1 MPIFTWSD
9 TYSVGAPGIDAQ
21 HKKLFDLIN
30 SLHEAMSQG
39 KGKEALGK
47 ILDGLMDYTR
57 VHFSDE
63 EKMLEKVNYPDL
75 AIQRT
80 QHAAFVKKISDLQT
94 DYKNGKVTMT
104 LPMMEFLKDWLLN
117 HILKVDKKYESYL
130 K

>member
-9 TYSVGAPGIDAQ
+9 SYSVGAPGIDAQ
-21 HKKLFDLIN
+21 HKKLFDMIN
-30 SLHEAMSQG
+30 NLHEAMGQG

-75 AIQRT
+75 AIQKT
-80 QHAAFVKKISDLQT
+80 QHAAFVQKIAELQK
-94 DYKNGKVTMT
+94 DYKSGKITMT
-104 LPMMEFLKDWLLN
+104 LPTMEFLKDWLLN
-117 HILKVDKKYESYL
+117 HILVVDKKYEYYV

>member
-1 MPIFTWSD
+1 MPIFIWSD

-75 AIQRT
+75 AIQKA
-80 QHAAFVKKISDLQT
+80 QHAAFVQKISELQK
-94 DYKNGKVTMT
+94 DYKSGKITMT
-104 LPMMEFLKDWLLN
+104 LPTMEFLKDWLLN
-117 HILKVDKKYESYL
+117 HILKVDKKYQSYI

>member
-9 TYSVGAPGIDAQ
+9 SYSVGAPGIDAQ
-21 HKKLFDLIN
+21 HKKLFDMIN
-30 SLHEAMSQG
+30 NLHEAMGQG

-75 AIQRT
+75 PIQRA
-80 QHAAFVKKISDLQT
+80 QHAAFVQKISELQK
-94 DYKNGKVTMT
+94 DYKSGKITMT
-104 LPMMEFLKDWLLN
+104 LPTMEFLKDWLLN
-117 HILKVDKKYESYL
+117 HILKVDKKYQSYI

>member
-9 TYSVGAPGIDAQ
+9 SYSVNAPGIDAQ

-30 SLHEAMSQG
+30 NLHDAMGQG

-75 AIQRT
+75 PVQRV
-80 QHAAFVKKISDLQT
+80 QHAAFVQKISELQK
-94 DYKNGKVTMT
+94 DYKAGKITMT
-104 LPMMEFLKDWLLN
+104 LPTMEFLKDWLLN
-117 HILKVDKKYESYL
+117 HILKVDKKYESYI